1 VDIDGDGKTD
11 ILSGSYSRHDKDM
24 AGLFQ
29 LLRGKDGGGFRK
41 AAQLCGSDGEPL
53 ILPAGDG
60 GKKITDKIC
69 TRPFACDLDGD
80 QKLDIVSGNFGGT
93 FGFFKGE
100 GGGTFAP
107 QATWL
112 QAGGKD
118 MSVPAHSDPFL
129 IDWDGDGDLDLLSGS
144 AQGGVFL
151 FVNDGSATQPEFAAR
166 RTLVEPPGHEVADGG
181 LRFGDAHLTAPASG
195 TRVWADDVD
204 GDGKVDLLVGDQV
217 TLTWVADGVDEA
229 TAKEKLAA
237 WQKRQQE
244 LLASYPQDGD
254 AGKAKKWQDDYQ
266 AMQKE
271 REAFAPEDVTGFVW
285 LLRRL

>member
-129 IDWDGDGDLDLLSGS
+129 IDWSTS
-144 AQGGVFL
+144 T
-151 FVNDGSATQPEFAAR
+151 SP
-166 RTLVEPPGHEVADGG
+166 
-181 LRFGDAHLTAPASG
+181 S
-195 TRVWADDVD
+195 
-204 GDGKVDLLVGDQV
+204 
-217 TLTWVADGVDEA
+217 
-229 TAKEKLAA
+229 
-237 WQKRQQE
+237 
-244 LLASYPQDGD
+244 
-254 AGKAKKWQDDYQ
+254 
-266 AMQKE
+266 
-271 REAFAPEDVTGFVW
+271 
-285 LLRRL
+285 LLRTNTAIGTPQARWREMTQSGFASIMPVMRFSPDFGTHSVSRIDCSETSRSVAGIAWL